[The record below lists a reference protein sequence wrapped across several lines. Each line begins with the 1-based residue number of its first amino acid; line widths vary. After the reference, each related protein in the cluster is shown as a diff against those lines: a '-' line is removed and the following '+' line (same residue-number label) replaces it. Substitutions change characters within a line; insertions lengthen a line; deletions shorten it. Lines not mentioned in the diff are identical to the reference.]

1 MSTPKAAKAATS
13 ATERA
18 LKIVENSSRIRV
30 QDLKDNFGAKTAR
43 GFVTKYTNH
52 VGVFSSKKSCNFIK
66 FEKNNS
72 ELLINKTKNW
82 KSDQLFLSTVKVWV
96 LWIRQRSRRSAGSG
110 ATSSSRGSDSSPEWN
125 NSTPISSNRNSRAFQ
140 KSIISKIQPLTDQ
153 TFFQMKSLSKF
164 KSYEILFE
172 FASRSGSPDSDRIG
186 PPDRSR
192 LGGHESPHW
201 SHRSAQVNLEKS
213 WN

>member
-52 VGVFSSKKSCNFIK
+52 VGVFLLKKYCNFME

-140 KSIISKIQPLTDQ
+140 KSIISKIQPFTEQ
-153 TFFQMKSLSKF
+153 TFSNDKSF
-164 KSYEILFE
+164 EIQVLRNSLWVCVAKWFPWLWSNWPVWSISAGWTRII
-172 FASRSGSPDSDRIG
+172 ASISSLCSG
-186 PPDRSR
+186 
-192 LGGHESPHW
+192 
-201 SHRSAQVNLEKS
+201 
-213 WN
+213 